1 LRHDFSPGER
11 PFALFVGLAFVVAAV
26 SPAFRAPGTDSFPLS
41 SYPMFSRGRP
51 DTGLTLVQALG
62 VYADG
67 HSVPLPPSVSADT
80 YEVLQSMV
88 VLERTVREGPART
101 AALCHAIARRA
112 HDAALDGVVAV
123 EIATS
128 RFDVIEYFTHGPR
141 PRDRR
146 VHLRCEVPR

>member
-1 LRHDFSPGER
+1 
-11 PFALFVGLAFVVAAV
+11 
-26 SPAFRAPGTDSFPLS
+26 
-41 SYPMFSRGRP
+41 
-51 DTGLTLVQALG
+51 
-62 VYADG
+62 
-67 HSVPLPPSVSADT
+67 
-80 YEVLQSMV
+80 MV